1 MATLG
6 VSFTDSAG
14 RIGNYL
20 TGGQAHDGSGER
32 RYVLASGIGT
42 TPETFARDAAITRG
56 VHGKQGAKRQAASL
70 YLSFTAEELDPDDP
84 EAAEKALA
92 YGLSFFEAAFPGH
105 QSIAVVQRDGAS
117 GLWHVHGAVVAQSH
131 RDATFEFTP
140 AKTGKPV
147 RQERSAGRA
156 LTAEMSNVYRLRA
169 LNDQMIEQHFGY
181 SNKELIEGRR
191 RAANVTAFD
200 LRKREHEAYNWRDDL
215 RERID
220 LAAAQGGS
228 VADFRARLAAE
239 GVEVRERGQD
249 GALSY
254 AFRDADDKSRNAR
267 AKGKMGLGEA
277 YGREGIELS
286 LGRARAARGKAAKPV
301 RQPAPVS
308 TDPMSRF
315 EALLAEQRANM
326 PPARVESEPE
336 VRSAGAMARVEEFM
350 AEFEPAVEQPET
362 PQEAVV
368 EPQKGAGAAEAA
380 EHAQEAAQEPE
391 VSDFLAEVEEAAE
404 GLREATPA
412 PTPVEPPKPVLAIR
426 AAADAPS
433 ADADVNELA
442 APATGFVGGGR

>member
-6 VSFTDSAG
+6 ISFTDSAG

-32 RYVLASGIGT
+32 RYVLASGVGT
-42 TPETFARDAAITRG
+42 TPETFARDAAITRTA
-56 VHGKQGAKRQAASL
+56 HGKQGAKRQAASL

-92 YGLSFFEAAFPGH
+92 YGLSFFEEAFPGH
-105 QSIAVVQRDGAS
+105 QSIAVVQKDGAS
-117 GLWHVHGAVVAQSH
+117 GLWHVHGAVIAQSH
-131 RDATFEFTP
+131 REAVFEHTP

-156 LTAEMSNVYRLRA
+156 ITAEMSNVYRLRA

-220 LAAAQGGS
+220 LSAAQGGT
-228 VADFRARLAAE
+228 VTDFQARLAAE
-239 GVEVRERGQD
+239 GVEARERGQE

-254 AFRDADDKSRNAR
+254 AFTDADGKKRNAR

-277 YGREGIELS
+277 YGREGVELT

-308 TDPMSRF
+308 TDPMPCF
-315 EALLAEQRANM
+315 ETLLAEQRASM
-326 PPARVESEPE
+326 PPARVELAPAP
-336 VRSAGAMARVEEFM
+336 VTGRTGALAAVDEFM
-350 AEFEPAVEQPET
+350 AEFEPVAEQPET
-362 PQEAVV
+362 PQEAVE
-368 EPQKGAGAAEAA
+368 EPQEGAGAAEAA
-380 EHAQEAAQEPE
+380 ERAQEAAQEPE

-412 PTPVEPPKPVLAIR
+412 PTPVEPPKPVLASR
-426 AAADAPS
+426 AEGLLAADA
-433 ADADVNELA
+433 ELR
-442 APATGFVGGGR
+442 TGRVEWGQFSE